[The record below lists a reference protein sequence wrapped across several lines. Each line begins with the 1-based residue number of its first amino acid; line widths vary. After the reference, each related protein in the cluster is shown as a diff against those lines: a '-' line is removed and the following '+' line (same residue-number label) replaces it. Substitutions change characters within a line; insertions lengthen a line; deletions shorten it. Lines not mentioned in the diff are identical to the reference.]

1 MYTAEAWRRC
11 EDCLAKEVPSSAE
24 SDRHL
29 AVVDAH
35 CHIDLYDDPAG
46 VVREAESLGIRT
58 IAVTNAPSVYHF
70 TKKITAGLKYVR
82 PAAGLHPELVH
93 SHGHELPQLLPLLEE
108 TRYVGEIGL
117 DYVTTDET
125 IRSRQREVFAAIVE
139 RCAMLG
145 GKVLTIHSRRAA
157 AEVIAIV
164 GPSFPGRAI
173 LHWFSGTVEQ
183 LETAAAAGFYFSV
196 NTSMMASKNGES
208 LVRSMPVDKVLT
220 ETDGPFVRLGKR
232 PATPADTASVVV
244 ALARVWG
251 IDPSEAKQR
260 VAESLRSLV
269 TL

>member
-1 MYTAEAWRRC
+1 MAKTA
-11 EDCLAKEVPSSAE
+11 PSST
-24 SDRHL
+24 DDKRHL

-35 CHIDLYDDPAG
+35 CHIDLYDDPAA

-70 TKKITAGLKYVR
+70 TKQITEGLKYVR

-93 SHGHELPQLLPLLEE
+93 SHGHELPLLLPLLEE

-117 DYVTTDET
+117 DYVTTDEAV
-125 IRSRQREVFAAIVE
+125 RARQRNVFSTVVE
-139 RCAMLG
+139 RCATLG

-173 LHWFSGTVEQ
+173 LHWFSGTMKQ
-183 LETAAAAGFYFSV
+183 LEAAAAAGFYFSV
-196 NTSMMASKNGES
+196 NTSMLASKSGDA
-208 LVRSMPVDKVLT
+208 LVSAMPVDKVLT
-220 ETDGPFVRLGKR
+220 ETDGPFVKLGQR
-232 PATPADTASVVV
+232 PATPPDTALAVES
-244 ALARVWG
+244 LARVWT
-251 IDPSEAKQR
+251 IDTSEAKQR
-260 VAESLRSLV
+260 IADNLRRLV